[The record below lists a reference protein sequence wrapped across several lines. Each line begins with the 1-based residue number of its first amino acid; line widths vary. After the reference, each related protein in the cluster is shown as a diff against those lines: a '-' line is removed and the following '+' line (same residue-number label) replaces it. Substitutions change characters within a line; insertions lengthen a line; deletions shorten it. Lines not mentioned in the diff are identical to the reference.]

1 MKLSEVVERIRY
13 GDYTDFGVLYERTYK
28 EIYFTALGILLDSG
42 LADEVLQDTF
52 VSFLGFKG
60 SYKKGTNVHM
70 YHHDLEN
77 VCM

>member
-42 LADEVLQDTF
+42 LADEVSMY
-52 VSFLGFKG
+52 VSSLLVASLKA
-60 SYKKGTNVHM
+60 
-70 YHHDLEN
+70 
-77 VCM
+77 